1 MSWSSWDVN
10 GYGIDV
16 DDMTISYS
24 EEDVDTLLKKA
35 PTAYKETRKQMKEG
49 GFESYEDIE
58 YKDGTYGI
66 MPVITKAVREIENIS
81 LEYHQGENGNFILFP
96 PFYPWNSCMDN
107 DKSMTVEKLD
117 RIYRKYFGTEGDY
130 VSAQYQG

>member
-1 MSWSSWDVN
+1 MSCNWEVN
-10 GYGIDV
+10 GYGVAEEDIKVIYD
-16 DDMTISYS
+16 
-24 EEDVDTLLKKA
+24 EEDVDALLKKA
-35 PTAYKETRKQMKEG
+35 PTVYKKIREQMKKDG
-49 GFESYEDIE
+49 HKFYEDIE
-58 YKDGTYGI
+58 HEDGTYGI

-117 RIYRKYFGTEGDY
+117 GIYRKYFGTEGDY